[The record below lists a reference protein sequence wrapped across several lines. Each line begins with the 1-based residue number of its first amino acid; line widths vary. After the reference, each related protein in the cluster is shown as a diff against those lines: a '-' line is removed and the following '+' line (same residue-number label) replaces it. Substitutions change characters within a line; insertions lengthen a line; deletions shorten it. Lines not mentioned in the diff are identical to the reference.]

1 MIWIKTIGCD
11 IVTNEYFGN
20 SKKYFLSDVVTFI
33 ISGTYGFASK
43 RKTTNTTI
51 FAAQKDTEKMRCL
64 FSAVFYECGNKIS
77 FPNKM
82 RDGGDGDSDEDY
94 DDFQT
99 R

>member
-1 MIWIKTIGCD
+1 MALLQKEKRLIPLFLQLKKTLKKCD
-11 IVTNEYFGN
+11 V
-20 SKKYFLSDVVTFI
+20 
-33 ISGTYGFASK
+33 
-43 RKTTNTTI
+43 
-51 FAAQKDTEKMRCL
+51 C
-64 FSAVFYECGNKIS
+64 VFYECGNKIS

>member
-1 MIWIKTIGCD
+1 MARSQVGWTKMQDQQRVIRLRKLSQEKTYTLIWIKTIAFD

-64 FSAVFYECGNKIS
+64 CFL
-77 FPNKM
+77 
-82 RDGGDGDSDEDY
+82 
-94 DDFQT
+94 
-99 R
+99 

>member
-1 MIWIKTIGCD
+1 M
-11 IVTNEYFGN
+11 
-20 SKKYFLSDVVTFI
+20 LLLL

-43 RKTTNTTI
+43 RKKTNTTI
-51 FAAQKDTEKMRCL
+51 FLLLKKTLKKCVVC
-64 FSAVFYECGNKIS
+64 VFYECCIKIS

-99 R
+99 RWD